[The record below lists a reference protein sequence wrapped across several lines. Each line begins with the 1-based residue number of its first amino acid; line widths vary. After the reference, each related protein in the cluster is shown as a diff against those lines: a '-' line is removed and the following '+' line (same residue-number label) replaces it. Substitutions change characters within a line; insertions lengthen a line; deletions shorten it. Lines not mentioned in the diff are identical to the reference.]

1 MNETITKEDVVKTLS
16 KAKAR
21 AFARIAEFED
31 PLIPMDDAYV
41 NSAEYQHLLTALEH
55 DYCLFT
61 AVVDWIEKYVPA
73 FEESDVFS
81 EYLAKKHAQVEAE
94 QQPAPANVIDFKA
107 WRGRHG

>member
-31 PLIPMDDAYV
+31 PLIPMDEEYV
-41 NSAEYQHLLTALEH
+41 NSVEYQHLLTALEH

-61 AVVDWIEKYVPA
+61 AVVEWIEKYVPA

-81 EYLAKKHAQVEAE
+81 EYLAAKRAQVEAE
-94 QQPAPANVIDFKA
+94 HAPTPDNVIDINA
-107 WRGRHG
+107 WRDKR